1 MIEIT
6 NLTKQFGHFTAVDN
20 LTFSI
25 QPGEVVGFL
34 GPNGAGK
41 STTMKML
48 TGFLSSNSGTIKVS
62 GLDINQDSLR
72 IRQQIGYL
80 PEGAPAYGDM
90 TVIQFLDFIADVRGI
105 QGQEKTT
112 RLQQVINDVELTE
125 VLDRPIDN
133 LSKGFKRRVGIAQA
147 IIHDPKVLIL
157 DEPTDGLDPNQKHH
171 VRQLIQNLAKD
182 KIVIISTHILEEVTA
197 VCNRAII
204 IAKGKKI
211 FDGSPAELQ
220 AKSSFHHAVTLE
232 LESMITDMSP
242 LENLASVESVELNGK
257 QITVMPKDGKP
268 IFDEVFEAVK
278 NAGWSITAI
287 YSEKGRL
294 DDIFREL
301 TASNKMQL
309 EKGAA

>member
-20 LTFSI
+20 LSFSI

-48 TGFLSSNSGTIKVS
+48 TGFLSSNSGTIKVL
-62 GLDINQDSLR
+62 GLDIDQDSLA

-90 TVIQFLDFIADVRGI
+90 TVIQFLDFIADIRGI
-105 QGQEKTT
+105 PEDEKTT
-112 RLQQVINDVELTE
+112 RLQQIIDDVELME

-147 IIHDPKVLIL
+147 IVHDPKVLIL

-211 FDGSPAELQ
+211 FDGSPSELQ
-220 AKSSFHHAVTLE
+220 AKSSFHHAVTVE
-232 LESMITDMSP
+232 LENSILDMSP
-242 LENLASVESVELNGK
+242 LESLLNVDSVEVNGN
-257 QITVMPKDGKP
+257 QITVMPKDGQQ
-268 IFDEVFEAVK
+268 IFDEVYKEVK

-301 TASNKMQL
+301 TAPNNKQL
-309 EKGAA
+309 EKGVA